1 MYLLILSST
10 ALVEFCA
17 TDEIATKFLF
27 WKNQDKK
34 NVSMYDIL
42 TSVSCFIFLIDL
54 SAAVDLVLVLALAL
68 ALVAGPD
75 LAVLALAAFA
85 VELQDLEF
93 CS

>member
-54 SAAVDLVLVLALAL
+54 SAAVDLVL

-75 LAVLALAAFA
+75 LVLVLADLALAAFA

>member
-42 TSVSCFIFLIDL
+42 TSVSFSIF
-54 SAAVDLVLVLALAL
+54 SY
-68 ALVAGPD
+68 
-75 LAVLALAAFA
+75 
-85 VELQDLEF
+85 
-93 CS
+93 

>member
-54 SAAVDLVLVLALAL
+54 SAAVDLVL

-75 LAVLALAAFA
+75 LVLAVLADLALAAFA